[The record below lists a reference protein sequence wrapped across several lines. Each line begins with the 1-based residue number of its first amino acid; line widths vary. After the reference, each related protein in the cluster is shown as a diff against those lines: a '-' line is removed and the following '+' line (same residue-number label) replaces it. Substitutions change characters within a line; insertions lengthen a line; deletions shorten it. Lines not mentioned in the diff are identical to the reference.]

1 MGLQI
6 PDLDDTTFEKL
17 TEEARLLI
25 SRHAPG
31 WTDHNVHDPGITF
44 IELFAWLSEMQI
56 YQLNRVTDAQYE
68 KFLQMVGI
76 TPADVQPS
84 TVLVTFD
91 DIKAEKII
99 EAGTP
104 VITKIDSE
112 HIVFAVE
119 EKTTLVP
126 LALESV
132 KTVSGSQSI
141 DNTAANKTDHMYFFP
156 FGEDA
161 RAGAELQI
169 EFSNTLKDKEI
180 HLFFDLW
187 EEPGTS
193 SVSLVWEYLENRTWK
208 SFNIKKDTT
217 FALSKSGKVVFTG
230 PPATQIRCR
239 LEKGR
244 YEIAPAVKKIM
255 LNTLSAR
262 QQEDVQQDLGK
273 GNGFPHQVVKLEKT
287 PVIGGN
293 NFEPGK
299 TAKDRHVLEVEEE
312 DGEWIEW
319 LMVMDFE
326 SSGPGDRHYMF
337 DPVKGEIIFGNGLNG
352 RIPQSYQGIKAT
364 YKTTLGS
371 GGNIPKNQKFY
382 IEGIEGTNPEPASGG
397 RDAETV
403 KRAGARARK
412 EFNTTYRAITS
423 EDYEKLALETPGLKI
438 ARAKAIAG
446 YNPEFSCIDYFP
458 GAVTVVVVPGVGVGG
473 SIGPPVPGDV
483 FLETVRQHLD
493 ERRLITTD
501 LYVIAPQ
508 YVKVSVT
515 CRVKLKKKSSPGKVK
530 ERVLEKLGEFLHPLK
545 GGPDKKGWSFGR
557 AVYPAEIY
565 QLIDNVEG
573 VDYASGVSLGTEEK
587 QYEPGQPVKI
597 ASNAL
602 VFSGQHHIVIIEKE
616 SEVENIKK
624 VRMQ

>member
-31 WTDHNVHDPGITF
+31 WTDYNVHDPGITF

-68 KFLQMVGI
+68 KFLQIVGI
-76 TPADVQPS
+76 IPADVQPA
-84 TVLVTFD
+84 TVLVTFR
-91 DIKAEKII
+91 DIEEEMTI

-104 VITKIDSE
+104 MSTKIDSE
-112 HIVFAVE
+112 RIVFAVE

-126 LALESV
+126 LVLGSV
-132 KTVSGSQSI
+132 KTVSGSQFI
-141 DNTAANKTDHMYFFP
+141 DNTAANETDQMYFFP
-156 FGEDA
+156 FGEEA
-161 RAGAELQI
+161 RAGAELRM
-169 EFSNTLKDKEI
+169 EFSATLKDKEI

-208 SFNIKKDTT
+208 PFNIEKDTT
-217 FALSKSGKVVFTG
+217 FALSKSGKLVFTG

-262 QQEDVQQDLGK
+262 QEEAVQQDLGK
-273 GNGFPHQVVKLEKT
+273 GSGFPHQVVKLEKT

-299 TAKDRHVLEVEEE
+299 IAENRLMLEVEEE
-312 DGEWIEW
+312 NGEWIEW
-319 LMVMDFE
+319 LRVVNFE

-337 DPVKGEIIFGNGLNG
+337 DPGKGEIIFGNGLNG
-352 RIPQSYQGIKAT
+352 RIPRSYQGIKAT

-371 GGNIPKNQKFY
+371 GGNIPKDQKFY
-382 IEGIEGTNPEPASGG
+382 IEGIEGTNPEAASGG

-403 KRAGARARK
+403 KQAGARARK

-423 EDYEKLALETPGLKI
+423 EDYEKLALETPGLKV
-438 ARAKAIAG
+438 ARAKAIVG
-446 YNPEFSCIDYFP
+446 YNPGFPCIDYFP

-473 SIGPPVPGDV
+473 SSSPPVPGDV
-483 FLETVRQHLD
+483 FLEAVRQHLNV
-493 ERRLITTD
+493 RRLVTTE
-501 LYVIAPQ
+501 LFVIAPG
-508 YVKVSVT
+508 YVKISVT

-530 ERVLEKLGEFLHPLK
+530 ERVQEKLGEFLHPLK

-557 AVYPAEIY
+557 AVYPSEIY

-573 VDYASGVSLGTEEK
+573 IDYASGVSLATEEK

-602 VFSGQHHIVIIEKE
+602 VFSGEHLVEII
-616 SEVENIKK
+616 
-624 VRMQ
+624 